1 MKHIYLALS
10 LAFLLFASCGTNN
23 QPVEED
29 TTELSQD
36 YVTISDDQPAIT
48 GEIKDGGL
56 WLTFHKDQILPVG
69 IVDDDSYR
77 LPDEPVKVEGLKG
90 APKNFIIADM
100 GQDYNPILCVLTEEG
115 KVQMLSLWNTVST
128 GDLEATVIPMD
139 NIVGFTDGPGGPW
152 EDEDGTVFYDYVT
165 IYGLDEEGNEYEVDE
180 YTLYNWLK
188 HYVYG
193 DDPEWPTTLYTL
205 NLSADWKMRFVEERL
220 QEEAVVEKQGRFW
233 PIALDWD
240 GMRFRYGY
248 ELTRLIDATD
258 LSSDPKESE
267 ICEKGVF
274 ELSYSDNPAYF
285 VVNPIEGLDLTGQGL
300 NQPVEFQ
307 ASVGY

>member
-23 QPVEED
+23 QPVDED

-56 WLTFHKDQILPVG
+56 WLTFHKDQILPIG

-165 IYGLDEEGNEYEVDE
+165 IYGLDERATN
-180 YTLYNWLK
+180 
-188 HYVYG
+188 
-193 DDPEWPTTLYTL
+193 
-205 NLSADWKMRFVEERL
+205 
-220 QEEAVVEKQGRFW
+220 
-233 PIALDWD
+233 
-240 GMRFRYGY
+240 
-248 ELTRLIDATD
+248 TR
-258 LSSDPKESE
+258 
-267 ICEKGVF
+267 
-274 ELSYSDNPAYF
+274 
-285 VVNPIEGLDLTGQGL
+285 
-300 NQPVEFQ
+300 
-307 ASVGY
+307 

>member
-23 QPVEED
+23 QPVDED

-36 YVTISDDQPAIT
+36 YVTISDDQPAIS

-56 WLTFHKDQILPVG
+56 WLTFHKDQILPTG

-77 LPDEPVKVEGLKG
+77 LPDEPVQVEGLKG

-128 GDLEATVIPMD
+128 GDLEATEIPMD
-139 NIVGFTDGPGGPW
+139 NIVGFIDGPGGPW

-165 IYGLDEEGNEYEVDE
+165 IYGLDEEGNEYEVEE

-205 NLSADWKMRFVEERL
+205 NLSSDWKMRFVEERL

-233 PIALDWD
+233 PISMDWD
-240 GMRFRYGY
+240 EMVFRYGY
-248 ELTRLIDATD
+248 ELSRLIDATD
-258 LSSDPKESE
+258 LSTDPKTSE
-267 ICEKGVF
+267 ILEKGVF
-274 ELSYSDNPAYF
+274 ELRYRDVPSNF
-285 VVNPIEGLDLTGQGL
+285 MVIPIEGLDLTGEGL
-300 NQPVEFQ
+300 NHPVEFQ